1 MRELF
6 EKIRLYGLRRSL
18 GYAVSET
25 ARVVWNQ
32 GVRHSYSQSGEDEAI
47 DELLHHKRKGFY
59 VDVGANHPSRF
70 SNTKRFYLRGW
81 HGINI
86 EPNAVALE
94 RFYAARPRDI
104 NLNVGVGPQEG
115 QMTFYRFRPDTL
127 STFSSGEAQRYVS
140 EGFPLEQEVQVP
152 VLPLHAI
159 LERHC
164 GNEAVDFISIDT
176 EGFDMQVLRSN
187 DWERFRPAIVC
198 IETGA
203 LSLRGAAS
211 GDREAIHAFLGG
223 VDYELVNDNGLN
235 ALYRTKR
242 S

>member
-1 MRELF
+1 MREIF

-25 ARVVWNQ
+25 ARVLWNQ

-47 DELLHHKRKGFY
+47 DELLNRKSRGFY

-81 HGINI
+81 RGINI

-94 RFYAARPRDI
+94 RFVAARPRDV
-104 NLNVGVGPQEG
+104 NLNVGVGDSEG

-127 STFSSGEAQRYVS
+127 STFSQAEAQRYVS

-152 VLPLHAI
+152 VLPLRTI
-159 LERHC
+159 LERHA
-164 GNEAVDFISIDT
+164 GQEQIDFISIDT
-176 EGFDMQVLRSN
+176 EGFDLQVLRSN
-187 DWERFRPAIVC
+187 DWRRFRPSIIC
-198 IETGA
+198 IETAA
-203 LSLRGAAS
+203 LSLREKAS
-211 GDREAIHAFLGG
+211 SDREAIGAFLQDAGY
-223 VDYELVNDNGLN
+223 DLVSDNGLN
-235 ALYRTKR
+235 ALYRTR
-242 S
+242 R